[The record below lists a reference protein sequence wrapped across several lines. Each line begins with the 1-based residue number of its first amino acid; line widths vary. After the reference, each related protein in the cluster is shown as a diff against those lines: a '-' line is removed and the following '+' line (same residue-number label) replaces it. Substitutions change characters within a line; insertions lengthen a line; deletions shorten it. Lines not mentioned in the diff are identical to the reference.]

1 MAETNATILIP
12 DISGF
17 TEFMTTTELDHGSHA
32 INYLLEAI
40 IEAVGDE
47 YEISE
52 IEGDAVLM
60 FKRGPA
66 PTKKE
71 ILEICLKIFNGF
83 HFKRKWMEQHTVCPC
98 GACQAI
104 INLTLKFIV
113 HHGPIREMK
122 VGRFVTLS
130 GTDVIVAH
138 RLMKNSVPSNE
149 YLLLTEKLL
158 KHLPDSDEPSE
169 MQWSNSSEEFASI
182 GKVEYQFTLLSEARK
197 NIPAPPLPDNYY
209 RTDDTSQ
216 LQMLIDANF
225 KDVYMVLMNIPNRA
239 EWVPGLQKV
248 EQDMPTVFVGSIHR
262 CTFENYTA
270 TISPLRMVHEEEGI
284 LFAESC
290 LIPAMDISLVYEY
303 VCKKINEKTCGFACR
318 ILNSSETPI
327 PEETNSMLFNDLK
340 KMAEKLKDYSG
351 KLEKTFF

>member
-40 IEAVGDE
+40 IKAVGDE

-60 FKRGPA
+60 FKKGPA

-71 ILEICLKIFNGF
+71 ILDICLKIFNGF
-83 HFKRKWMEQHTVCPC
+83 HFQRKWMEMHTVCPC
-98 GACQAI
+98 GACQSV
-104 INLTLKFIV
+104 INLTLKFVV
-113 HHGPIREMK
+113 HHGPIGEMK

-158 KHLPDSDEPSE
+158 KHSPDSAESIE
-169 MQWSNSSEEFASI
+169 MKWTNSSDEFASI
-182 GKVEYQFTLLSEARK
+182 GKVDYQFALLSEARK
-197 NIPAPPLPDNYY
+197 NIPSPLFRIATIAQIILHSLKYPLP
-209 RTDDTSQ
+209 
-216 LQMLIDANF
+216 
-225 KDVYMVLMNIPNRA
+225 
-239 EWVPGLQKV
+239 
-248 EQDMPTVFVGSIHR
+248 PT
-262 CTFENYTA
+262 
-270 TISPLRMVHEEEGI
+270 LRMCI
-284 LFAESC
+284 LC
-290 LIPAMDISLVYEY
+290 
-303 VCKKINEKTCGFACR
+303 
-318 ILNSSETPI
+318 
-327 PEETNSMLFNDLK
+327 
-340 KMAEKLKDYSG
+340 
-351 KLEKTFF
+351 